1 MKRLEANRLR
11 FEIGELAGY
20 LPSEFVW
27 EQRLLGKIA
36 HNAEFFYCKQNSR
49 TRQVDRLRFVVD
61 SGNVFCDVEPHDLPN
76 DWTVPI
82 DEAVAK
88 AVAAV
93 KRIIATEE
101 FQHFVNAFHTLRYLE
116 PFLDRWSECVRK
128 ELQDCTQAWAA
139 HAARQAVKASLN
151 EGRVMR
157 E

>member
-1 MKRLEANRLR
+1 MKRIEANRLR

-61 SGNVFCDVEPHDLPN
+61 SGNVYCDVEPHDLLPN

-93 KRIIATEE
+93 KRIIATKE

-128 ELQDCTQAWAA
+128 QIVDSAQAWANA
-139 HAARQAVKASLN
+139 AARRVVKESLN
-151 EGRVMR
+151 AEGGR
-157 E
+157 